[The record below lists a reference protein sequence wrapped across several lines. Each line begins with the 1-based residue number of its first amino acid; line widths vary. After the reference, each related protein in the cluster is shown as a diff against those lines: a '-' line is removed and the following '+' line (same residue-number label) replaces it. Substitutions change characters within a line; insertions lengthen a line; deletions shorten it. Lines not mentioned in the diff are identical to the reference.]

1 MPIYNLTCNGCGTS
15 VDVGHPDPAHP
26 QYDPD
31 ALAKLAAPDAAVA
44 CPPDSGCCQEPGC
57 AHDQACEGGHDGPC
71 AADGQAAVANP
82 DCGVCKSLTITAF
95 EGAAVLGGSG
105 F

>member
-26 QYDPD
+26 EYDPD
-31 ALAKLAAPDAAVA
+31 ALAKCAAPELAVQ
-44 CPPDSGCCQEPGC
+44 CPPGSACCQEPGC
-57 AHDQACEGGHDGPC
+57 AHTSECDTQHAGDC
-71 AADGQAAVANP
+71 AVDND
-82 DCGVCKSLTITAF
+82 DCGVCKALTITAF
-95 EGAAVLGGSG
+95 QGAAVLGGSG